1 MGDILSQEEINELI
15 KALSSGELDV
25 EQIQTAKEE
34 KKIKSYNFRKPEK
47 FAKDHLKTLQFI
59 HENYARIISSFLT
72 GYLRT
77 LVQIELVA
85 VESMLYSDFSNS
97 IANPIILG
105 MIDFTPLSGQIIL
118 AMEPAVSYALIDRI
132 LGGKGTSM
140 DKVREFTEIE
150 LAIIDRVIIQ
160 LINLMREPWENVIS
174 IRPRLEKTETNA
186 QFAQAISP
194 NSTVALVTL
203 NAVIG
208 ETRGMII
215 ICLPHDVIEPVLPK
229 LSTRLWFT
237 KMEKEI
243 TNESRDMMESKI
255 ANTYVPVRAVLGST
269 SITVADFLELQVG
282 DVIPIDTR
290 VDGDVNVLVGD
301 LLKFK
306 GKAGV
311 KKNRIAVKIT
321 EIIREEDE

>member
-15 KALSSGELDV
+15 KALSTGEIDA

-34 KKIKSYNFRKPEK
+34 RKIKTYNFRKPEK

-59 HENYARIISSFLT
+59 HENYARIIASFLT

-77 LVQIELVA
+77 LVEIELIA

-97 IANPIILG
+97 IANPVILG
-105 MIDFTPLSGQIIL
+105 MVDFTPLKGQIIFEI
-118 AMEPAVSYALIDRI
+118 EPAVSYALIDRI
-132 LGGKGTSM
+132 LGGKGTSIER
-140 DKVREFTEIE
+140 VREFTEIE
-150 LAIIDRVIIQ
+150 LAIIDRVMIQ
-160 LINLMREPWENVIS
+160 MINLMREPWENVIS

-186 QFAQAISP
+186 QFAQVVSP

-203 NAVIG
+203 SAVIG
-208 ETRGMII
+208 ESKGMIN

-237 KMEKEI
+237 KMENEI
-243 TNESRDMMESKI
+243 TNESRDMMESRI
-255 ANTYVPVRAVLGST
+255 ATTYVPIRAILGST
-269 SITVADFLELQVG
+269 SITVADFLELQTG
-282 DVIPIDTR
+282 DVIPINTR
-290 VDGDVNVLVGD
+290 IDGDVNVLVGD

-306 GKAGV
+306 AKAGV
-311 KKNRIAVKIT
+311 KKNRIAIKIS
-321 EIIREEDE
+321 EIVREEDE